1 MVSGRSD
8 GSPASRRL
16 TLPQLTSYDRSRKPH
31 TLRSGVDTKSIHFDW
46 ISKELECGICEKTIQ
61 NTMVVRNCMH
71 RFCADCI
78 LQRIHTGARKC
89 PSCHKVLPKKTPLKS
104 DANFDA
110 IINKMWCLY
119 QAVHIKLL
127 SLQFTLSVERR
138 CVKRPITESNNL
150 CFTKK
155 RVFDKKSS
163 IKRLTSWNTVV
174 PSSSSEWTPSKN
186 AKASGK
192 CDSMTDS
199 ASDIPLEIK
208 PPLLP
213 SMHSDASDPP
223 LTIDEDSSDDVYPNF
238 EQPTT
243 SSYAEGENR
252 LNVNDTSQK
261 RTKSSRLASNH
272 CEVTPVVVLQK
283 SRSHERLNGMAV
295 KNAQVNGKNERSAK
309 CLNVY
314 PLLGPSTHL
323 VTNQVNS
330 NLNLSTTVSVSGIS
344 NGSLL
349 HANGNMKR
357 TMNPKVG
364 DGLLLTLSLGSSILG
379 EDVMMMSP
387 RSSEYLLMSGKQ
399 RLSSGIESELVL
411 NPDASVVS
419 DDSLPIAAKHLRY
432 IITCPNTTVGH
443 LCEYILQRIRV
454 ESRAEWGRK
463 YSDKCLPERVLLC
476 PVKSDLALDDVLVV
490 NETGEGQFTT
500 LNVGERNSDPKS
512 ASVFTINSPFTAL
525 DESITIEQL
534 KAEYWA
540 NKKRPLKLIFKFIGK
555 S

>member
-16 TLPQLTSYDRSRKPH
+16 TLPQSTLYDKSRKPH
-31 TLRSGVDTKSIHFDW
+31 TLRSGVDTKAIHFDW

-138 CVKRPITESNNL
+138 CVKRPITESSNL

-155 RVFDKKSS
+155 RVFDKRSP
-163 IKRLTSWNTVV
+163 IKRLTSWNPVI

-192 CDSMTDS
+192 CDSITDS
-199 ASDIPLEIK
+199 ASNIPLEIK

-243 SSYAEGENR
+243 SSYGENR

-295 KNAQVNGKNERSAK
+295 KNVQINGKNERSAK

-314 PLLGPSTHL
+314 PILGPSTHI
-323 VTNQVNS
+323 VTNQVDS
-330 NLNLSTTVSVSGIS
+330 NLNLSTSASVSGIS

-349 HANGNMKR
+349 HVNGNR
-357 TMNPKVG
+357 N
-364 DGLLLTLSLGSSILG
+364 SILG
-379 EDVMMMSP
+379 EDIMMMSP

-432 IITCPNTTVGH
+432 IITCPTTTGFYDVFWPLSIGH

-454 ESRAEWGRK
+454 ESRAEWDRK
-463 YSDKCLPERVLLC
+463 YSDNCLPKRVLLC

>member
-16 TLPQLTSYDRSRKPH
+16 TLPQSTLYDKSRKPH
-31 TLRSGVDTKSIHFDW
+31 TLRSGVDTKAIHFDW

-110 IINKMWCLY
+110 IINK
-119 QAVHIKLL
+119 
-127 SLQFTLSVERR
+127 FTLSVERR
-138 CVKRPITESNNL
+138 CVKRPITESS
-150 CFTKK
+150 FTKK
-155 RVFDKKSS
+155 RVFDKRSP
-163 IKRLTSWNTVV
+163 IKRLTSWNPVI

-192 CDSMTDS
+192 CDSITDS
-199 ASDIPLEIK
+199 ASNIPLEIK

-243 SSYAEGENR
+243 SSYGENR

-295 KNAQVNGKNERSAK
+295 KNVQINGKNERSAK

-314 PLLGPSTHL
+314 PILGPSTHI
-323 VTNQVNS
+323 VTNQVDS
-330 NLNLSTTVSVSGIS
+330 NLNLSTSASVSGIS

-349 HANGNMKR
+349 HVNGNRYSQKC
-357 TMNPKVG
+357 TDPKV
-364 DGLLLTLSLGSSILG
+364 DVGLLLTLSLGNSILG
-379 EDVMMMSP
+379 EDIMMMSP

-432 IITCPNTTVGH
+432 IITCPTTTVGH

-454 ESRAEWGRK
+454 ESRAEWDRK
-463 YSDKCLPERVLLC
+463 YSDNCLPKRVLLC

>member
-31 TLRSGVDTKSIHFDW
+31 TLCSGVDTKSIHFDW

-110 IINKMWCLY
+110 IINK
-119 QAVHIKLL
+119 
-127 SLQFTLSVERR
+127 FTLSVERR
-138 CVKRPITESNNL
+138 CVKRPITESSNL

-199 ASDIPLEIK
+199 ASNIPLEIK

-295 KNAQVNGKNERSAK
+295 KNAQVNGKNERSSK

-314 PLLGPSTHL
+314 PILGPSTHI

-330 NLNLSTTVSVSGIS
+330 NLNLPTTVSVSGIS

-349 HANGNMKR
+349 HANGNR
-357 TMNPKVG
+357 SNF
-364 DGLLLTLSLGSSILG
+364 LG

-432 IITCPNTTVGH
+432 IITCPTTTVGH

>member
-8 GSPASRRL
+8 GLPASRRL
-16 TLPQLTSYDRSRKPH
+16 TLPQSTSYDKSRKPH
-31 TLRSGVDTKSIHFDW
+31 ALRSGVDTKSIHFDW

-110 IINKMWCLY
+110 IINK
-119 QAVHIKLL
+119 
-127 SLQFTLSVERR
+127 FTLSVEKR
-138 CVKRPITESNNL
+138 CVKRPITESSNL
-150 CFTKK
+150 CFTKR
-155 RVFDKKSS
+155 RVFDKKSPS
-163 IKRLTSWNTVV
+163 KRLTNSDPIV
-174 PSSSSEWTPSKN
+174 PSSSSERTPPKN
-186 AKASGK
+186 TKALMK
-192 CDSMTDS
+192 YDSVTDLTS
-199 ASDIPLEIK
+199 NTPLEIK

-223 LTIDEDSSDDVYPNF
+223 LTIDEGSSDDVYLNLQ
-238 EQPTT
+238 QPTT
-243 SSYAEGENR
+243 SSSAKGENR
-252 LNVNDTSQK
+252 SNLSDAGEN
-261 RTKSSRLASNH
+261 RMKSSRLVSKH
-272 CEVTPVVVLQK
+272 YEVTPVVVLQK
-283 SRSHERLNGMAV
+283 SVSHERLNGMAV
-295 KNAQVNGKNERSAK
+295 KNVQLNGKNERSTK

-314 PLLGPSTHL
+314 PSLGPSAHMIS
-323 VTNQVNS
+323 NQTDS
-330 NLNLSTTVSVSGIS
+330 NVNLSSTASISGIS
-344 NGSLL
+344 NGNLL
-349 HANGNMKR
+349 HVNGNIKR
-357 TMNPKVG
+357 AVNPKVG
-364 DGLLLTLSLGSSILG
+364 DGLLLAPSIGSSVPA
-379 EDVMMMSP
+379 EDVVMMSP

-399 RLSSGIESELVL
+399 RLLSGIESELVL
-411 NPDASVVS
+411 NPDASVVN

-432 IITCPNTTVGH
+432 IITCPTTTVGH

-454 ESRAEWGRK
+454 ESRTEWGRK
-463 YSDKCLPERVLLC
+463 CTDNCLPKRVLLC

-500 LNVGERNSDPKS
+500 INVGERNSDPKS

-540 NKKRPLKLIFKFIGK
+540 NRKRPLKLIFKFTGK

>member
-8 GSPASRRL
+8 GPPASRRL
-16 TLPQLTSYDRSRKPH
+16 TLPQSTSYDKSRKPH
-31 TLRSGVDTKSIHFDW
+31 VLRAGVDTKSVHFEW

-110 IINKMWCLY
+110 IINK
-119 QAVHIKLL
+119 AVHFKLL

-138 CVKRPITESNNL
+138 CVKRPITESSNL

-163 IKRLTSWNTVV
+163 SKRLANLDSIAPSLSGRISPKNVKTSM
-174 PSSSSEWTPSKN
+174 KY
-186 AKASGK
+186 
-192 CDSMTDS
+192 DSLTDS
-199 ASDIPLEIK
+199 TANTPLEIK

-223 LTIDEDSSDDVYPNF
+223 LTIDEGSSDVTVRFAADAYPNLQ
-238 EQPTT
+238 QPTT
-243 SSYAEGENR
+243 SSYAKSEDRSNF
-252 LNVNDTSQK
+252 NDADEK
-261 RTKSSRLASNH
+261 RNKPSRLVSNR
-272 CEVTPVVVLQK
+272 CELTPVVVLQK
-283 SRSHERLNGMAV
+283 SSSHERLNGMAA
-295 KNAQVNGKNERSAK
+295 KNAHVNGKSERSTK
-309 CLNVY
+309 CITVY
-314 PLLGPSTHL
+314 PSLGPSTH
-323 VTNQVNS
+323 
-330 NLNLSTTVSVSGIS
+330 TVSNQTDS
-344 NGSLL
+344 NV
-349 HANGNMKR
+349 NVNFRVKR
-357 TMNPKVG
+357 AMNPKMG
-364 DGLLLTLSLGSSILG
+364 DGLLLPPSLSA
-379 EDVMMMSP
+379 EDVVLVSP

-399 RLSSGIESELVL
+399 RLSSGIDSELVL
-411 NPDASVVS
+411 NPDASVVN

-432 IITCPNTTVGH
+432 IVTCPTTTVGH

-454 ESRAEWGRK
+454 ESRTERDKKCAE
-463 YSDKCLPERVLLC
+463 KCLLKRVLLC

-500 LNVGERNSDPKS
+500 INVGERNSDPKS
-512 ASVFTINSPFTAL
+512 ASVFTINSPFAGFMPHTRKTWLFFQAL

-540 NKKRPLKLIFKFIGK
+540 NRKRPLKLIFKFIGK

>member
-8 GSPASRRL
+8 GPPASRRL
-16 TLPQLTSYDRSRKPH
+16 TLPQSTSYDKSRKPH
-31 TLRSGVDTKSIHFDW
+31 TLRSGVDAKSVHFDW

-110 IINKMWCLY
+110 IINK
-119 QAVHIKLL
+119 
-127 SLQFTLSVERR
+127 FTLSVERR
-138 CVKRPITESNNL
+138 CVKRPITESSNL

-155 RVFDKKSS
+155 RVFDKKSP
-163 IKRLTSWNTVV
+163 IKRLAKSDPVV
-174 PSSSSEWTPSKN
+174 PSSSSERASPKN
-186 AKASGK
+186 TKASMK
-192 CDSMTDS
+192 YDSITDS
-199 ASDIPLEIK
+199 TSNTPLEIK

-213 SMHSDASDPP
+213 SMHSDTSDPP
-223 LTIDEDSSDDVYPNF
+223 LTIDEGSSDGGYPNF
-238 EQPTT
+238 EQPAT
-243 SSYAEGENR
+243 SPCENR
-252 LNVNDTSQK
+252 SDVNDVGEK
-261 RTKSSRLASNH
+261 RMKSSRLVSNH
-272 CEVTPVVVLQK
+272 CALTPVVVLQK
-283 SRSHERLNGMAV
+283 SSSRERINGVAV
-295 KNAQVNGKNERSAK
+295 KNVQVNGKNERSSN

-314 PLLGPSTHL
+314 PSPGPSTH
-323 VTNQVNS
+323 TASNQVDS
-330 NLNLSTTVSVSGIS
+330 NMNLSTTASVSGIS
-344 NGSLL
+344 NGGLL
-349 HANGNMKR
+349 HVNGNIKR
-357 TMNPKVG
+357 AMNPKVG
-364 DGLLLTLSLGSSILG
+364 NGLLLTPSLGSSIPA
-379 EDVMMMSP
+379 EDVVMVSP

-411 NPDASVVS
+411 NPDASVVN

-432 IITCPNTTVGH
+432 IVTCPTTTVGH
-443 LCEYILQRIRV
+443 LCEYIRQRIKV
-454 ESRAEWGRK
+454 ESRTEWDRK
-463 YSDKCLPERVLLC
+463 HTENCLPKRVLLC

-500 LNVGERNSDPKS
+500 LNVGERNTDPKS

-540 NKKRPLKLIFKFIGK
+540 NRKRPLKLIFKFTGD

>member
-8 GSPASRRL
+8 GPPTSRRL
-16 TLPQLTSYDRSRKPH
+16 TLPQSTLYDKLRKPH
-31 TLRSGVDTKSIHFDW
+31 ALRTGIDTKSIHFDW

-110 IINKMWCLY
+110 IINKMWNLY
-119 QAVHIKLL
+119 QAVHFKLL
-127 SLQFTLSVERR
+127 SLQFTSSVERR
-138 CVKRPITESNNL
+138 CVKRPITESSNL
-150 CFTKK
+150 CFTK
-155 RVFDKKSS
+155 RRAFDKKSPT
-163 IKRLTSWNTVV
+163 KRLTNSD
-174 PSSSSEWTPSKN
+174 PIASSSSSERTPPKN
-186 AKASGK
+186 TKTSVK
-192 CDSMTDS
+192 YNSMTDL
-199 ASDIPLEIK
+199 ALNTPLEIK

-213 SMHSDASDPP
+213 SMYSDASDPP
-223 LTIDEDSSDDVYPNF
+223 LTIDEGSSDDAYPNLQ
-238 EQPTT
+238 QPTT
-243 SSYAEGENR
+243 SSYADCEDRLNINNTCEKRIKSNR
-252 LNVNDTSQK
+252 LV
-261 RTKSSRLASNH
+261 SNH
-272 CEVTPVVVLQK
+272 CEITPVVVLQK
-283 SRSHERLNGMAV
+283 SSTHERLNGVAV
-295 KNAQVNGKNERSAK
+295 KNVRVNGKNECSAK
-309 CLNVY
+309 CVNVY
-314 PLLGPSTHL
+314 PSLDPSMHIAS
-323 VTNQVNS
+323 NQINS
-330 NLNLSTTVSVSGIS
+330 NVNFSNTASISGIS
-344 NGSLL
+344 NGNLL
-349 HANGNMKR
+349 HFNGNR
-357 TMNPKVG
+357 
-364 DGLLLTLSLGSSILG
+364 SSVPT
-379 EDVMMMSP
+379 EDVVMMSP
-387 RSSEYLLMSGKQ
+387 RSFEYLLMSGKQ

-411 NPDASVVS
+411 NPDASVVN

-432 IITCPNTTVGH
+432 IVTCSTTTVGH

-454 ESRAEWGRK
+454 ESRTEWDG
-463 YSDKCLPERVLLC
+463 KCIENYLPKRVLLC

-500 LNVGERNSDPKS
+500 VNVGERNSDPKS

-540 NKKRPLKLIFKFIGK
+540 NRKRPLKLIFKFTGK